1 MTEWLKRDDAETTT
15 SVAVHSSVRS
25 DTKVQTMKPNRSA
38 SFRSL
43 CQCRHYMLV
52 QIYRTEQHQLV
63 LEVAAFLFQFLRD
76 VTQLTVQRFH
86 VTRLYKRQ
94 EKELQPLA
102 HNYSAEF
109 RYFQDNS
116 WSSRHCPA
124 MPGTNY
130 KQWYVSGL
138 PTMKLLPSTDIL
150 WWQRSDLLSQYM
162 HKYSPIFFQRW
173 PKPSPVLIGSAKV
186 AQIRVN
192 NSLPTKH

>member
-1 MTEWLKRDDAETTT
+1 MTEWLKRNDAETTT

-25 DTKVQTMKPNRSA
+25 DTKVHTMKLNRST

-94 EKELQPLA
+94 EKGLQPLA

-130 KQWYVSGL
+130 RQWYVSGL
-138 PTMKLLPSTDIL
+138 ATMKLLP
-150 WWQRSDLLSQYM
+150 
-162 HKYSPIFFQRW
+162 
-173 PKPSPVLIGSAKV
+173 
-186 AQIRVN
+186 
-192 NSLPTKH
+192 LPTFCGGNEVTFCPNLCTNIAPLFSSVAKTITSTHWQCQSSTNTCA